1 MNRFESYPFKKD
13 KPIFKQMR
21 ELAHPSTYNRE
32 EMLMYERSL
41 DRYRIY
47 HITMKTAFDEG
58 YEEGLE
64 EGRKI
69 GIRLVR
75 GCMKDCFRDGKGQ
88 DHQLKKK
95 KKSKC
100 VVQRLKKKGLPK
112 DAIDD
117 ILYLIDHKGER
128 F

>member
-1 MNRFESYPFKKD
+1 MDMMIICVTPHPNPERMPYHRRWC
-13 KPIFKQMR
+13 KPAVWWGRHCRK
-21 ELAHPSTYNRE
+21 
-32 EMLMYERSL
+32 
-41 DRYRIY
+41 
-47 HITMKTAFDEG
+47 G

-75 GCMKDCFRDGKGQ
+75 GCMKDCFRDGTGQ

>member
-1 MNRFESYPFKKD
+1 
-13 KPIFKQMR
+13 
-21 ELAHPSTYNRE
+21 
-32 EMLMYERSL
+32 
-41 DRYRIY
+41 
-47 HITMKTAFDEG
+47 
-58 YEEGLE
+58 
-64 EGRKI
+64 
-69 GIRLVR
+69 
-75 GCMKDCFRDGKGQ
+75 MKDCFRDGKGQ

-95 KKSKC
+95 KKSEC